1 MRTLPL
7 YDQLGWKV
15 LSNQG
20 TAELRALVGAGL
32 AILRCRTCGG
42 YNTGSKGR
50 VPKNFASIEDW
61 LQYLDSPV
69 VAKNCSKHLLEHH
82 VTPEFKLEPTTHQPL
97 GRPDRVGLKRA
108 ILFHSVGDRKLPTHA
123 EFTPTR
129 YVRQETDFVH
139 ELLIRER

>member
-20 TAELRALVGAGL
+20 MAELRALVGAGL

-42 YNTGSKGR
+42 YNPGSKGR
-50 VPKNFASIEDW
+50 VPKNRADISEW
-61 LQYLDSPV
+61 LQYLDAPV
-69 VAKNCSKHLLEHH
+69 TARNCSNHRLEHH
-82 VTPEFKLEPTTHQPL
+82 VTPEFKLEPTTHRPL
-97 GRPDRVGLKRA
+97 GRPDNVGLKRA

-123 EFTPTR
+123 EFQPTR
-129 YVRQETDFVH
+129 YVPQVADFAH